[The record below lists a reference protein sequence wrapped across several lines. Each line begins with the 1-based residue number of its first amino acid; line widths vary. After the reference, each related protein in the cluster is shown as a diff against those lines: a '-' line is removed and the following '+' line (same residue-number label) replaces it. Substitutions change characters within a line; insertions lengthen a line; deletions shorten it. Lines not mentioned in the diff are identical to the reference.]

1 MMSRKASIQRKTK
14 ETDVHLTLDLDGKGE
29 YDINTGIPFFDHM
42 LSLFAKQSFFDM
54 VLKAEG
60 DIEIDFHHTVEDVG
74 IILGQGLKEALGNKE
89 GIQRY
94 GLATIPMD
102 ETLARVAIDICSRAV
117 LVFKVPSNECYY
129 GAGFGLSITEE
140 FFKAFTTNGLITL
153 HINLLYGK
161 NLHHIIEAIFKAL
174 GRALYQACRIDPNI
188 EGVLSTKGRL

>member
-1 MMSRKASIQRKTK
+1 MARQADIKRKTR
-14 ETDVHLTLDLDGKGE
+14 ETDIHLQLDLDGKGK
-29 YDINTGIPFFDHM
+29 YNIDTGIPFFDHM
-42 LSLFAKQSFFDM
+42 LSLFAKQSFFDIE
-54 VLKAEG
+54 LKAKG

-94 GLATIPMD
+94 GMATIPMD

-129 GAGFGLSITEE
+129 GGGFDLSITEE
-140 FFKAFTTNGLITL
+140 FFKAFTTNSLVTL

-174 GRALYQACRIDPNI
+174 GRALYQACCIDENI
-188 EGVLSTKGRL
+188 EGVLSTKGQL